1 MWFMFWLLIENTCYY
16 YDKEF
21 DILSFILLTAI
32 VLMARLLV
40 FLFKGILEDNDED
53 FIKFSSNRTPENE
66 NIS

>member
-1 MWFMFWLLIENTCYY
+1 MWFILWLLIENTCYY

-53 FIKFSSNRTPENE
+53 FV
-66 NIS
+66 